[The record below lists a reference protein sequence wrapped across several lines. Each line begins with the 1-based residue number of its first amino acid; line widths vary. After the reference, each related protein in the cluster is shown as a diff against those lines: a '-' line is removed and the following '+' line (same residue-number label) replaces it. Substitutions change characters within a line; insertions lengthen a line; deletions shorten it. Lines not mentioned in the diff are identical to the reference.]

1 MELDL
6 KGKMADVAGDT
17 LKNVGDSNGKLS
29 NENTESAQE
38 LTNKT
43 TRVALETGKA
53 VGDKLVNKSKEAP
66 ETNTQAANRILLHE
80 DNATELAGATLHT
93 SDGKSKLMTASRRR
107 RVRDKQEVN
116 DIKLRDNRKKLQKKL
131 RLQYETKATVKGG
144 LKTDL
149 QVEVG
154 AESKMHESSKYAVI
168 SSAASFGKRTLHMA
182 DNMANDE
189 KGLGIQNAWT
199 DTASK
204 TADAVSTV
212 YTISKTAKYWRMQK
226 NEKEIAKLLKQ
237 EDKIARNSIK
247 MEYRTALERAKESDL
262 WKNSNLYDRHLQK
275 KAVKRKYMKNAI
287 KEYQNAKKAK
297 SAAVTFTT
305 GFNPMDKVKQGAG
318 KLWEAVKALFSSPV
332 GKIVIVFMLVLALM
346 MSFLGV
352 AAPMLLLS
360 FGGDSDFSS
369 PQVVGTGFPAEVES
383 WRTWVTERC
392 KANNDASS
400 GIDLNDYVNAIL
412 ATIQQESGGIS
423 SSSGGDLMQ
432 CKESG
437 LWDDAAMPSDW
448 TTEQKSIDIGIRVF
462 YAHMKTWGVDG
473 ADDYDNLQIVAQAYN
488 YGGGFLGFM
497 KRKNAKKWTL
507 ALSTEY
513 SNAMA
518 QQSGWSSY
526 GHKEYGEEW
535 LAKYQSG
542 GSVGGGAVVQ
552 AKGPTGVMQTAQ
564 NQIGI
569 TENPPGSN
577 NVVFNTDYY
586 GQEVSGDAYSW
597 CCVFVWWLFNK
608 SGNGAAFYDGEKV
621 ARCGL
626 VYNWAQNN
634 GLFINSS
641 EAKYGDIVLFGD
653 NEHIEVV
660 VSNNGDGTFT
670 TIGGN
675 TSGDGAGSQ
684 SNGGCVA
691 LKTRYTTGGF
701 PITSFIRPKY

>member
-1 MELDL
+1 MEFDL

-29 NENTESAQE
+29 NENTESAQK

-53 VGDKLVNKSKEAP
+53 VGDKLVNKSKKAP
-66 ETNTQAANRILLHE
+66 ETNKQAANRILLHE
-80 DNATELAGATLHT
+80 DTVTESAGATLHT
-93 SDGKSKLMTASRRR
+93 SNGKSKLMTASRRR
-107 RVRDKQEVN
+107 RVRDKQAVN

-131 RLQYETKATVKGG
+131 RQQYEIKTTVKGG

-154 AESKMHESSKYAVI
+154 AESKMHESSKYAGI

-247 MEYRTALERAKESDL
+247 MEYRTALGRAKESDL

-586 GQEVSGDAYSW
+586 GQEVSGEAYSW

>member
-1 MELDL
+1 MEFDL

-29 NENTESAQE
+29 NENTESAQK

-53 VGDKLVNKSKEAP
+53 VGDKLVNKSKKAP
-66 ETNTQAANRILLHE
+66 ETNKQAANRILLHE

-93 SDGKSKLMTASRRR
+93 SDSRSKLMTASRRR
-107 RVRDKQEVN
+107 RVRDKQAVN

-131 RLQYETKATVKGG
+131 RQQYEIKATVKGG

-154 AESKMHESSKYAVI
+154 AESKMYESSKYAGI

-247 MEYRTALERAKESDL
+247 MEYRTALGRAKESDL

-577 NVVFNTDYY
+577 NVVFNTDFY

-621 ARCGL
+621 SRCGL

-675 TSGDGAGSQ
+675 TSGDGTGSQ

>member
-369 PQVVGTGFPAEVES
+369 PKVVGTGFPAEVES

-577 NVVFNTDYY
+577 NVVFNTDFY

-621 ARCGL
+621 SRCGL

>member
-1 MELDL
+1 MEFDL

-29 NENTESAQE
+29 NENTESAQK

-53 VGDKLVNKSKEAP
+53 VGDKLVNKSKKAP
-66 ETNTQAANRILLHE
+66 ETNKQAANRILLHE

-93 SDGKSKLMTASRRR
+93 SDSRSKLMTASRRR
-107 RVRDKQEVN
+107 RVRDKQAVN

-131 RLQYETKATVKGG
+131 RQQYEIKATVKGG

-154 AESKMHESSKYAVI
+154 AESKMYESSKYAGI

-247 MEYRTALERAKESDL
+247 MEYRTALGRAKESDL

-577 NVVFNTDYY
+577 NVVFNTDFY

-621 ARCGL
+621 SRCGL

>member
-1 MELDL
+1 
-6 KGKMADVAGDT
+6 
-17 LKNVGDSNGKLS
+17 
-29 NENTESAQE
+29 
-38 LTNKT
+38 
-43 TRVALETGKA
+43 
-53 VGDKLVNKSKEAP
+53 
-66 ETNTQAANRILLHE
+66 
-80 DNATELAGATLHT
+80 
-93 SDGKSKLMTASRRR
+93 
-107 RVRDKQEVN
+107 
-116 DIKLRDNRKKLQKKL
+116 
-131 RLQYETKATVKGG
+131 
-144 LKTDL
+144 
-149 QVEVG
+149 
-154 AESKMHESSKYAVI
+154 
-168 SSAASFGKRTLHMA
+168 
-182 DNMANDE
+182 
-189 KGLGIQNAWT
+189 
-199 DTASK
+199 
-204 TADAVSTV
+204 
-212 YTISKTAKYWRMQK
+212 
-226 NEKEIAKLLKQ
+226 
-237 EDKIARNSIK
+237 
-247 MEYRTALERAKESDL
+247 
-262 WKNSNLYDRHLQK
+262 
-275 KAVKRKYMKNAI
+275 
-287 KEYQNAKKAK
+287 
-297 SAAVTFTT
+297 
-305 GFNPMDKVKQGAG
+305 
-318 KLWEAVKALFSSPV
+318 
-332 GKIVIVFMLVLALM
+332 
-346 MSFLGV
+346 
-352 AAPMLLLS
+352 MLLLS

>member
-1 MELDL
+1 MEFDL

-29 NENTESAQE
+29 NENTESAQK

-53 VGDKLVNKSKEAP
+53 VGDKLVNKSKKAP
-66 ETNTQAANRILLHE
+66 EKNKQAANRILLHE

-93 SDGKSKLMTASRRR
+93 SDSRSRLMTASRRR
-107 RVRDKQEVN
+107 RVRDKQAVN

-131 RLQYETKATVKGG
+131 RQQYEIKATVKGG

-149 QVEVG
+149 KVEVG
-154 AESKMHESSKYAVI
+154 AESKMYESSKYAGI
-168 SSAASFGKRTLHMA
+168 SSAALFGKRTLHMA

-247 MEYRTALERAKESDL
+247 MEYRTALGRAKESDL

-577 NVVFNTDYY
+577 NVVFNTDFY

>member
-1 MELDL
+1 MEFDL

-93 SDGKSKLMTASRRR
+93 SDGRSKLMTASRRQR
-107 RVRDKQEVN
+107 MRDKQEVN
-116 DIKLRDNRKKLQKKL
+116 DIKLRDNRKKLQEKL
-131 RLQYETKATVKGG
+131 RQQYEIKATVKGG

-154 AESKMHESSKYAVI
+154 AESKMHESSKYAGI
-168 SSAASFGKRTLHMA
+168 LNAASFGKRTLHMA

-204 TADAVSTV
+204 TSDAVSTV
-212 YTISKTAKYWRMQK
+212 YTISNTAKYWRMQK

-287 KEYQNAKKAK
+287 KEYQNAKKAN

-305 GFNPMDKVKQGAG
+305 GFNPMDKLKQGAG

-346 MSFLGV
+346 LSFLGV

-369 PQVVGTGFPAEVES
+369 PQVEGTGFPAEVEA
-383 WRTWVTERC
+383 WRSWVTERC

-462 YAHMKTWGVDG
+462 YGNMKTWGVDG

-488 YGGGFLGFM
+488 YGGAFLGFM

-586 GQEVSGDAYSW
+586 GQEVSGDAYPW

-608 SGNGAAFYDGEKV
+608 SGNGAAFYDGGKV
-621 ARCGL
+621 ASCDA
-626 VYNWAQNN
+626 VYRWAQNN
-634 GLFINSS
+634 GLFISGS
-641 EAKYGDIVLFGD
+641 EAKYGDIVLFGN

-660 VSNNGDGTFT
+660 VSNNGDGTYT

-675 TSGDGAGSQ
+675 TSSDGTGSQ

-701 PITSFIRPKY
+701 RITSFIRPNY

>member
-131 RLQYETKATVKGG
+131 RLRYETKATVKGG

-577 NVVFNTDYY
+577 NVVFNTDFY

-621 ARCGL
+621 SRCGL

>member
-1 MELDL
+1 MEFDL

-29 NENTESAQE
+29 NENTESAQK

-53 VGDKLVNKSKEAP
+53 VGDKLVNKRQKAP
-66 ETNTQAANRILLHE
+66 ETNKQAANRILLHE

-93 SDGKSKLMTASRRR
+93 SDSRSKLMTASRRR
-107 RVRDKQEVN
+107 RVRDKQAVN

-131 RLQYETKATVKGG
+131 RQQYEIKATVKGG

-154 AESKMHESSKYAVI
+154 AESKMYESSKYAGI

-247 MEYRTALERAKESDL
+247 MEYRTALGRAKESDL

-577 NVVFNTDYY
+577 NVVFNTDFY

-621 ARCGL
+621 SRCGL

-675 TSGDGAGSQ
+675 TSGDGTGSQ

>member
-1 MELDL
+1 MEFDL

-29 NENTESAQE
+29 NENTESAQK

-53 VGDKLVNKSKEAP
+53 VGDKLVNKSKKAP
-66 ETNTQAANRILLHE
+66 EKNKQAANRILLHE

-93 SDGKSKLMTASRRR
+93 SDSRSRLMTASRRR
-107 RVRDKQEVN
+107 RVRDKQAVN

-131 RLQYETKATVKGG
+131 RQQYEIKATVKGG

-149 QVEVG
+149 KVEVG
-154 AESKMHESSKYAVI
+154 AESKMYESSKYAGI
-168 SSAASFGKRTLHMA
+168 SSAALFGKRTLHMA

-247 MEYRTALERAKESDL
+247 MEYRTALGRAKESDL

-577 NVVFNTDYY
+577 NVVFNTDFY

-626 VYNWAQNN
+626 VYNWAQNK

-670 TIGGN
+670 TI
-675 TSGDGAGSQ
+675 
-684 SNGGCVA
+684 
-691 LKTRYTTGGF
+691 R
-701 PITSFIRPKY
+701 

>member
-564 NQIGI
+564 NKIGI

-577 NVVFNTDYY
+577 NVVFNTDFY

-621 ARCGL
+621 SRCGL

>member
-116 DIKLRDNRKKLQKKL
+116 DIKLRDNRKMLQKKL

-577 NVVFNTDYY
+577 NVVFNTDFY

-621 ARCGL
+621 SRCGL

>member
-1 MELDL
+1 MEFDL

-29 NENTESAQE
+29 NENTESAQK

-53 VGDKLVNKSKEAP
+53 VGDKLVNKRQKAP
-66 ETNTQAANRILLHE
+66 ETNKQAANRILLHE
-80 DNATELAGATLHT
+80 DTVTESAGATLHT
-93 SDGKSKLMTASRRR
+93 SNGKSKLMTASRRR
-107 RVRDKQEVN
+107 RVRDKQAVN

-131 RLQYETKATVKGG
+131 RQQYEIKATVKGG

-154 AESKMHESSKYAVI
+154 AESKMHESSKYAGI

-247 MEYRTALERAKESDL
+247 MEYRTALGRAKESDL

-332 GKIVIVFMLVLALM
+332 GKSVIVFMFVLALM

-462 YAHMKTWGVDG
+462 YAHMKHG
-473 ADDYDNLQIVAQAYN
+473 AWMERMI
-488 YGGGFLGFM
+488 M
-497 KRKNAKKWTL
+497 
-507 ALSTEY
+507 
-513 SNAMA
+513 
-518 QQSGWSSY
+518 
-526 GHKEYGEEW
+526 
-535 LAKYQSG
+535 
-542 GSVGGGAVVQ
+542 
-552 AKGPTGVMQTAQ
+552 
-564 NQIGI
+564 
-569 TENPPGSN
+569 
-577 NVVFNTDYY
+577 
-586 GQEVSGDAYSW
+586 
-597 CCVFVWWLFNK
+597 
-608 SGNGAAFYDGEKV
+608 
-621 ARCGL
+621 
-626 VYNWAQNN
+626 
-634 GLFINSS
+634 
-641 EAKYGDIVLFGD
+641 
-653 NEHIEVV
+653 
-660 VSNNGDGTFT
+660 
-670 TIGGN
+670 TIF
-675 TSGDGAGSQ
+675 
-684 SNGGCVA
+684 
-691 LKTRYTTGGF
+691 R
-701 PITSFIRPKY
+701 

>member
-1 MELDL
+1 MEFDL

-29 NENTESAQE
+29 NENTESAQK

-53 VGDKLVNKSKEAP
+53 VGDKLVNKSKKAP
-66 ETNTQAANRILLHE
+66 ETNKQAANRILLHE

-93 SDGKSKLMTASRRR
+93 SDSRSKLMTASRRR
-107 RVRDKQEVN
+107 RVRDKQAVN

-131 RLQYETKATVKGG
+131 RQQYEIKATVKGG

-149 QVEVG
+149 KVEVG
-154 AESKMHESSKYAVI
+154 AESKMYESSKYAGI

-247 MEYRTALERAKESDL
+247 MEYRTALGRAKESDL

-423 SSSGGDLMQ
+423 SSCGGDLMQ

-497 KRKNAKKWTL
+497 KGKNAKKWTL

-577 NVVFNTDYY
+577 NVVFNTDFY

-621 ARCGL
+621 SRCGL

>member
-1 MELDL
+1 MEFDL

-29 NENTESAQE
+29 NENTESAQK

-53 VGDKLVNKSKEAP
+53 VGDKLVNKSKKAP
-66 ETNTQAANRILLHE
+66 ETNKQAANRILLHE

-93 SDGKSKLMTASRRR
+93 SDSRSKLMTASRRR
-107 RVRDKQEVN
+107 RVRDKQAVN

-131 RLQYETKATVKGG
+131 RQQYEIKATVKGG

-149 QVEVG
+149 KVEVG
-154 AESKMHESSKYAVI
+154 AESKMYESSKYAGI

-247 MEYRTALERAKESDL
+247 MEYRTALGRAKESDL

-577 NVVFNTDYY
+577 NVVFNTDFY

-621 ARCGL
+621 SRCGL

-675 TSGDGAGSQ
+675 TSGDGTGSQ

>member
-1 MELDL
+1 MEFDL

-29 NENTESAQE
+29 NENTESAQK

-53 VGDKLVNKSKEAP
+53 VGDKLVNKRQKAP
-66 ETNTQAANRILLHE
+66 ETNKQAANRILLHE

-93 SDGKSKLMTASRRR
+93 SDSRSKLMTASRRR
-107 RVRDKQEVN
+107 RVRDKQAVN

-131 RLQYETKATVKGG
+131 RQQYEIKATVKGG

-149 QVEVG
+149 KVEVG
-154 AESKMHESSKYAVI
+154 AESKMYESSKYAGI

-247 MEYRTALERAKESDL
+247 MEYRTALGRAKESDL

-577 NVVFNTDYY
+577 NVVFNTDFY

-621 ARCGL
+621 SRCGL

-675 TSGDGAGSQ
+675 TSGDGTGSQ

>member
-383 WRTWVTERC
+383 Y
-392 KANNDASS
+392 NINHD
-400 GIDLNDYVNAIL
+400 
-412 ATIQQESGGIS
+412 
-423 SSSGGDLMQ
+423 
-432 CKESG
+432 
-437 LWDDAAMPSDW
+437 
-448 TTEQKSIDIGIRVF
+448 SIDVYTSAGYMLRIDCWEAEKDLKTTYGSECALTSLAVDEPLE
-462 YAHMKTWGVDG
+462 YARLYLEG
-473 ADDYDNLQIVAQAYN
+473 NLQMWV
-488 YGGGFLGFM
+488 
-497 KRKNAKKWTL
+497 
-507 ALSTEY
+507 
-513 SNAMA
+513 
-518 QQSGWSSY
+518 
-526 GHKEYGEEW
+526 
-535 LAKYQSG
+535 
-542 GSVGGGAVVQ
+542 
-552 AKGPTGVMQTAQ
+552 
-564 NQIGI
+564 
-569 TENPPGSN
+569 
-577 NVVFNTDYY
+577 
-586 GQEVSGDAYSW
+586 DAEDSLELY
-597 CCVFVWWLFNK
+597 
-608 SGNGAAFYDGEKV
+608 
-621 ARCGL
+621 
-626 VYNWAQNN
+626 
-634 GLFINSS
+634 
-641 EAKYGDIVLFGD
+641 
-653 NEHIEVV
+653 
-660 VSNNGDGTFT
+660 
-670 TIGGN
+670 
-675 TSGDGAGSQ
+675 
-684 SNGGCVA
+684 
-691 LKTRYTTGGF
+691 
-701 PITSFIRPKY
+701 

>member
-1 MELDL
+1 MEFDL

-29 NENTESAQE
+29 NENTESAQK

-53 VGDKLVNKSKEAP
+53 VGDKLVNKSKKAP
-66 ETNTQAANRILLHE
+66 ETNKQAANRILLHE

-93 SDGKSKLMTASRRR
+93 SDSRSKLMTASRRR
-107 RVRDKQEVN
+107 RVRDKQAVN

-131 RLQYETKATVKGG
+131 RQQYEIKATVKGG

-154 AESKMHESSKYAVI
+154 AESKMYESSKYAGI

-247 MEYRTALERAKESDL
+247 MEYRTALGRAKESDL

-473 ADDYDNLQIVAQAYN
+473 ADEYDNLQIVAQAYN

-577 NVVFNTDYY
+577 NVVFNTDFY

-621 ARCGL
+621 SRCGL

-675 TSGDGAGSQ
+675 TSGDGTGSQ

>member
-1 MELDL
+1 MEFDL

-29 NENTESAQE
+29 NENTESAQK

-53 VGDKLVNKSKEAP
+53 VGDKLVNKSKKAP
-66 ETNTQAANRILLHE
+66 EKNKQAANRILLHE

-93 SDGKSKLMTASRRR
+93 SDSRSRLMTASRRR
-107 RVRDKQEVN
+107 RVRDKQAVN

-131 RLQYETKATVKGG
+131 RQQYEIKATVKGG

-149 QVEVG
+149 KVEVG
-154 AESKMHESSKYAVI
+154 AESKMYESSKYAGI
-168 SSAASFGKRTLHMA
+168 SSAALFGKRTLHMA

-247 MEYRTALERAKESDL
+247 MEYRTALGRAKESDL

>member
-1 MELDL
+1 MEFDL

-29 NENTESAQE
+29 NENTESAQK

-53 VGDKLVNKSKEAP
+53 VGDKLVNKSKKAP
-66 ETNTQAANRILLHE
+66 ETNKQAANRILLHE

-93 SDGKSKLMTASRRR
+93 SDSRSKLMTASRRR
-107 RVRDKQEVN
+107 RVRDKQAVN

-131 RLQYETKATVKGG
+131 RQQYEIKATVKGG

-154 AESKMHESSKYAVI
+154 AESKMYGSSKYAGI

-247 MEYRTALERAKESDL
+247 MEYRTALGRAKESDL

>member
-383 WRTWVTERC
+383 WRTWGTERC

-577 NVVFNTDYY
+577 NVVFNTDFY

-621 ARCGL
+621 SRCGL

>member
-526 GHKEYGEEW
+526 GHKEYGEER

-577 NVVFNTDYY
+577 NVVFNTDFY

-621 ARCGL
+621 SRCGL

>member
-1 MELDL
+1 MEFDL

-29 NENTESAQE
+29 NENTESAQK

-53 VGDKLVNKSKEAP
+53 VGDKLVNKRQKAP
-66 ETNTQAANRILLHE
+66 ETNKQAANRILLHE

-93 SDGKSKLMTASRRR
+93 SDSRSKLMTASRRR
-107 RVRDKQEVN
+107 RVRDKQAVN

-131 RLQYETKATVKGG
+131 RQQYEIKATVKSG

-154 AESKMHESSKYAVI
+154 AESKMYESSKYAGI

-247 MEYRTALERAKESDL
+247 MEYRTALGRAKESDL

-577 NVVFNTDYY
+577 NVVFNTDFY

-621 ARCGL
+621 SRCGL

-675 TSGDGAGSQ
+675 TSGDGTGSQ

>member
-1 MELDL
+1 MEFDL

-29 NENTESAQE
+29 NENTESAQK

-53 VGDKLVNKSKEAP
+53 VGDKLVNKSKKAP
-66 ETNTQAANRILLHE
+66 ETNKQAANRILLHE

-93 SDGKSKLMTASRRR
+93 SDSRSKLMTASRRR
-107 RVRDKQEVN
+107 RVRDKQAVN

-131 RLQYETKATVKGG
+131 RQQYEIKATVKGG

-154 AESKMHESSKYAVI
+154 AESKMYGSSKYAGI

-247 MEYRTALERAKESDL
+247 MEYRTALGRAKESDL

-297 SAAVTFTT
+297 SAAVIFTT

-318 KLWEAVKALFSSPV
+318 KLWEAVKALFSSLV

-701 PITSFIRPKY
+701 PITSFIRPK

>member
-1 MELDL
+1 MEFDL

-29 NENTESAQE
+29 NENTESAQK

-53 VGDKLVNKSKEAP
+53 VGDKLVNKSKKAP
-66 ETNTQAANRILLHE
+66 ETKKQAANRILLHE

-93 SDGKSKLMTASRRR
+93 SDSRSKLMTASRRR
-107 RVRDKQEVN
+107 RVRDKQAVN

-131 RLQYETKATVKGG
+131 RQQYEIKATVKGG

-149 QVEVG
+149 KVEVG
-154 AESKMHESSKYAVI
+154 AESKMYESSKYAGI

-247 MEYRTALERAKESDL
+247 MEYRTALGRAKESDL

-577 NVVFNTDYY
+577 NVVFNTDFY

-621 ARCGL
+621 SRCGL

-675 TSGDGAGSQ
+675 TSGDGTGSQ

>member
-1 MELDL
+1 
-6 KGKMADVAGDT
+6 
-17 LKNVGDSNGKLS
+17 
-29 NENTESAQE
+29 
-38 LTNKT
+38 
-43 TRVALETGKA
+43 
-53 VGDKLVNKSKEAP
+53 
-66 ETNTQAANRILLHE
+66 
-80 DNATELAGATLHT
+80 
-93 SDGKSKLMTASRRR
+93 
-107 RVRDKQEVN
+107 
-116 DIKLRDNRKKLQKKL
+116 
-131 RLQYETKATVKGG
+131 
-144 LKTDL
+144 
-149 QVEVG
+149 
-154 AESKMHESSKYAVI
+154 
-168 SSAASFGKRTLHMA
+168 
-182 DNMANDE
+182 
-189 KGLGIQNAWT
+189 
-199 DTASK
+199 
-204 TADAVSTV
+204 
-212 YTISKTAKYWRMQK
+212 
-226 NEKEIAKLLKQ
+226 
-237 EDKIARNSIK
+237 
-247 MEYRTALERAKESDL
+247 
-262 WKNSNLYDRHLQK
+262 
-275 KAVKRKYMKNAI
+275 
-287 KEYQNAKKAK
+287 
-297 SAAVTFTT
+297 
-305 GFNPMDKVKQGAG
+305 
-318 KLWEAVKALFSSPV
+318 
-332 GKIVIVFMLVLALM
+332 
-346 MSFLGV
+346 
-352 AAPMLLLS
+352 
-360 FGGDSDFSS
+360 
-369 PQVVGTGFPAEVES
+369 
-383 WRTWVTERC
+383 
-392 KANNDASS
+392 
-400 GIDLNDYVNAIL
+400 
-412 ATIQQESGGIS
+412 
-423 SSSGGDLMQ
+423 MQ

>member
-1 MELDL
+1 MEFDL

-29 NENTESAQE
+29 NENTESAQK

-53 VGDKLVNKSKEAP
+53 VGDKLVNKSKKAP
-66 ETNTQAANRILLHE
+66 EKNKQAANRILLHE

-93 SDGKSKLMTASRRR
+93 SDSRSRLMTASRRR
-107 RVRDKQEVN
+107 RVRDKQAVN

-131 RLQYETKATVKGG
+131 RQQYEIKATVKGG

-149 QVEVG
+149 KVEVG
-154 AESKMHESSKYAVI
+154 AESKMYESSKYAGI
-168 SSAASFGKRTLHMA
+168 SSAALFGKRTLHMA

-247 MEYRTALERAKESDL
+247 MEYRTALGRAKESDL

-577 NVVFNTDYY
+577 NVVFNTDFY

-626 VYNWAQNN
+626 VYNWAQNK

>member
-1 MELDL
+1 MEFDL

-29 NENTESAQE
+29 NENTESAQK

-53 VGDKLVNKSKEAP
+53 VGDKLVNKSKKAP
-66 ETNTQAANRILLHE
+66 ETNKQAANRILLHE

-93 SDGKSKLMTASRRR
+93 SDSRSKLMTASRRR
-107 RVRDKQEVN
+107 RVRDKQAVN

-131 RLQYETKATVKGG
+131 RQQYEIKATVKGG

-154 AESKMHESSKYAVI
+154 AESKMYGSSKYAGI

-247 MEYRTALERAKESDL
+247 MEYRTALGRAKESDL

-297 SAAVTFTT
+297 SAAVIFTT

-318 KLWEAVKALFSSPV
+318 KLWEAVKALFSSLV

-462 YAHMKTWGVDG
+462 YAHMTTWGVDG

>member
-577 NVVFNTDYY
+577 NVVFNTDFY

-621 ARCGL
+621 SRCGL

-675 TSGDGAGSQ
+675 TSGDGTGSQ

>member
-383 WRTWVTERC
+383 WHTWVTERC

-577 NVVFNTDYY
+577 NVVFNTDFY

-621 ARCGL
+621 SRCGL

>member
-1 MELDL
+1 MEFDL

-29 NENTESAQE
+29 NENTESAQK

-53 VGDKLVNKSKEAP
+53 VGDKLVNKSKKAP
-66 ETNTQAANRILLHE
+66 ETNKQAANRILLHE

-93 SDGKSKLMTASRRR
+93 SDSRSKLMTASRRR
-107 RVRDKQEVN
+107 RVRDKQAVN

-131 RLQYETKATVKGG
+131 RQQYEIKATVKGG

-154 AESKMHESSKYAVI
+154 AESKMYESSKYAGI

-247 MEYRTALERAKESDL
+247 MEYRTALGRAKESDL

-332 GKIVIVFMLVLALM
+332 GKIAIVFMLVLALM

-577 NVVFNTDYY
+577 NVVFNTDFY

-621 ARCGL
+621 SRCGL

>member
-1 MELDL
+1 MEFDL

-29 NENTESAQE
+29 NENTESAQK

-53 VGDKLVNKSKEAP
+53 VGDKLVNKSKKAP
-66 ETNTQAANRILLHE
+66 ETNKQAANRILLHE
-80 DNATELAGATLHT
+80 DNDTELAGATLHT
-93 SDGKSKLMTASRRR
+93 SDSRSKLMTASRRR
-107 RVRDKQEVN
+107 RVRDKQAVN

-131 RLQYETKATVKGG
+131 RQQYEIKATVKGG

-149 QVEVG
+149 KVEVG
-154 AESKMHESSKYAVI
+154 AESKMYESSKYAGI

-247 MEYRTALERAKESDL
+247 MEYRTALGRAKESDL

-577 NVVFNTDYY
+577 NVVFNTDFY

-621 ARCGL
+621 SRCGL

-675 TSGDGAGSQ
+675 TSGDGTGSQ

>member
-1 MELDL
+1 MEFDL

-29 NENTESAQE
+29 NENTESAQK

-53 VGDKLVNKSKEAP
+53 VGDKLVNKSKKAP
-66 ETNTQAANRILLHE
+66 EKNKQAANRILLHE

-93 SDGKSKLMTASRRR
+93 SDSRSRLMTASRRR
-107 RVRDKQEVN
+107 RVRDKQAVN

-131 RLQYETKATVKGG
+131 RQQYEIKATVKGG

-149 QVEVG
+149 KVEVG
-154 AESKMHESSKYAVI
+154 AESKMYESSKYAGI
-168 SSAASFGKRTLHMA
+168 SSAALFGKRTLHMA

-247 MEYRTALERAKESDL
+247 MEYRTALGRAKESDL

-577 NVVFNTDYY
+577 NVVFNTDFY

-621 ARCGL
+621 SRCGL

-675 TSGDGAGSQ
+675 TSGDGTGSQ